1 MNKID
6 KTCWSTQKSMQTSS
20 TRINLL
26 GWAWP
31 KERRHHAC
39 VARSSALPNALVST
53 VYLVYTYMSE
63 AKTYASTV
71 LQSTIRNLIHST
83 PSLSS
88 ITRIPLYYRT
98 PTKHFS
104 ELLLHAFSWI
114 TIVLNY
120 GYVMIELKY
129 FFASFHEF

>member
-6 KTCWSTQKSMQTSS
+6 KICWSTQKPVQTSS
-20 TRINLL
+20 TLINLL

-39 VARSSALPNALVST
+39 VARSSTLPNALVST
-53 VYLVYTYMSE
+53 NYLVYTYKSE
-63 AKTYASTV
+63 AKPYASTV
-71 LQSTIRNLIHST
+71 LQSTIHLIHST
-83 PSLSS
+83 LSPS

-98 PTKHFS
+98 PTQHFS

-114 TIVLNY
+114 TIVRNY
-120 GYVMIELKY
+120 GYIMIELKN
-129 FFASFHEF
+129 FHASFHEF